1 MPFIDV
7 RANCPVTGE
16 QETLLKAG
24 LGKAISLIPGKS
36 ESSLMVQIA
45 PECRMWFGGSEA
57 GPIVMAK
64 VSIYGTAAEGSFE
77 KFGEA
82 AVALFRQVLGAEHV
96 YVKLDETIDWA
107 W

>member
-1 MPFIDV
+1 MPFVDV
-7 RANCPVTGE
+7 RMSCAVTAE
-16 QETLLKAG
+16 QESRLKAG
-24 LGKAISLIPGKS
+24 LGEVISLIPGKS

-45 PECRMWFGGSEA
+45 PECHMWFGGSEA

-64 VSIYGTAAEGSFE
+64 VSIYGRAPEGSFE

-96 YVKLDETIDWA
+96 YVKLDETTDWA